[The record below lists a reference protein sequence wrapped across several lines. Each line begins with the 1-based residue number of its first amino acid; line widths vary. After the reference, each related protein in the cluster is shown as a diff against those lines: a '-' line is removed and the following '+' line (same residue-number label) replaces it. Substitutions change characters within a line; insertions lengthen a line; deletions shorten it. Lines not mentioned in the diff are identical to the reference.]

1 MDLKCVGYLVGESFC
16 DSFQFI
22 TNEELAPKRLE
33 YVIIKGIA
41 SSNEEVEVL
50 AQVESLKAFSDVLS
64 EDQEYDATIKLLEL
78 NYKIPLKL
86 LASARVLGYLDK
98 DDNILLP
105 RSVSIPGSP
114 VYLAPDNLLQRFFT
128 HNKPTAIEIGT
139 LLYRPNVKVTLD
151 PNGLRRHLAI
161 IAQTGAGKSYLTGLL
176 LEKLVKLGAT
186 ILVFDPNSD
195 YVLLR
200 RKKNNLREFSSIAHN
215 VTIYRIPQVQG
226 RFTEELIGGVE
237 PYSVRFS
244 ELENEQIAEILGI
257 SEYSNIRDAVEKAI
271 DELRGSG
278 IDFTPKELYEKLE
291 SIAGIEKEEEEE
303 DYIEDFEDYEKKILR
318 SVEKRNKRKYPE
330 ETMIGARK
338 ALKYVKWI
346 KDYPIWG
353 FKDIKLDK
361 ILKPAHISVIDLAG
375 IEKNLQD
382 LVVSK
387 LLNDIWTKAKSE
399 GLPYPLFIVLEEAHN
414 LVPKEKSE
422 KLKSAKIINSI
433 AAEGRKFKV
442 FLIVVTQRP
451 YKISSNT
458 LSQCGSQI
466 IMRLTNPTDQSAVKE
481 ASEALS
487 ENLFNDLPGLNIGEA
502 IILGRLTKIPVM
514 VKVGERETAEGGFD
528 IDLDEEFKRA
538 LDSVDETILSET
550 SDILPDFGSEI

>member
-16 DSFQFI
+16 DNFQFV

-33 YVIIKGIA
+33 YVIIKGTAA
-41 SSNEEVEVL
+41 SDEEVDVL
-50 AQVESLKAFSDVLS
+50 AQVESLKAFSDILT
-64 EDQEYDATIKLLEL
+64 EDQEYDATTKLLEL

-86 LASARVLGYLDK
+86 IATARVLGYLDK
-98 DDNILLP
+98 DDNIQLP
-105 RSVSIPGSP
+105 RSVSLPGSP
-114 VYLAPDNLLQRFFT
+114 VFLAPDDLLRRFFT
-128 HNKPTAIEIGT
+128 HKKATAIEIGT

-200 RKKNNLREFSSIAHN
+200 RKRNNLKEFSSIAQQVN
-215 VTIYRIPQVQG
+215 IYRIPQVQG
-226 RFTEELIGGVE
+226 RFTDDIIGGVE
-237 PYSVRFS
+237 PYSIRFS

-257 SEYSNIRDAVEKAI
+257 SEYSNIRDAVERAI
-271 DELRGSG
+271 EELRKEG
-278 IDFTPKELYEKLE
+278 IDFTPNELYEKLQ
-291 SIAGIEKEEEEE
+291 SMAGIDEEEE
-303 DYIEDFEDYEKKILR
+303 DEEILDFDDYEKKYVKKI
-318 SVEKRNKRKYPE
+318 EKKNKKYSE
-330 ETMIGARK
+330 ETMNGARK

-353 FKDIKLDK
+353 FKDIKIEK
-361 ILKPAHISVIDLAG
+361 ILKPAQISVIDLAG

-399 GLPYPLFIVLEEAHN
+399 GLTYPLFIVLEEAHN
-414 LVPKEKSE
+414 LVPKEKAE
-422 KLKSAKIINSI
+422 KLRSAKIINSI

-466 IMRLTNPTDQSAVKE
+466 IMRLTNPTDQNAVKE

-502 IILGRLTKIPVM
+502 IVLGRLTRIPVM
-514 VKVGERETAEGGFD
+514 VKIGERETAEGGFD
-528 IDLDEEFKRA
+528 IDIDEEFERA
-538 LDSVDETILSET
+538 LKDAQNIDTFKEIIT
-550 SDILPDFGSEI
+550 DLPDIGSEI

>member
-1 MDLKCVGYLVGESFC
+1 MELICVGYLVGESFC

-41 SSNEEVEVL
+41 SSDEEVEVL

-64 EDQEYDATIKLLEL
+64 EDQEYDATTKLLEL

-86 LASARVLGYLDK
+86 IASARVLGYLDK
-98 DDNILLP
+98 DGNILLP
-105 RSVSIPGSP
+105 RSVSLPGSP
-114 VYLAPDNLLQRFFT
+114 VYLAPDELLQKFFT
-128 HNKPTAIEIGT
+128 HNKKTAIEIGT

-200 RKKNNLREFSSIAHN
+200 RKRNNLREFSSIAHN
-215 VTIYRIPQVQG
+215 VTIYRIPKVQG
-226 RFTEELIGGVE
+226 RFSDDMIGGVE
-237 PYSVRFS
+237 PYSIRFS

-271 DELRGSG
+271 EELRSSN
-278 IDFTPKELYEKLE
+278 IDFTPNELYEKLKNM
-291 SIAGIEKEEEEE
+291 AGIEEKEEEE
-303 DYIEDFEDYEKKILR
+303 ISDFEDYERRLLKEMEKK
-318 SVEKRNKRKYPE
+318 NKKKYPE

-353 FKDIKLDK
+353 FKDISPEK

-414 LVPKEKSE
+414 LVPKEKGE
-422 KLKSAKIINSI
+422 KLKSARIINSI

-466 IMRLTNPTDQSAVKE
+466 IMRLTNPTDQTAVKE

-487 ENLFNDLPGLNIGEA
+487 ENLFHDLPGLNIGEA

-514 VKVGERETAEGGFD
+514 VKIGERETAEGGFD
-528 IDLDEEFKRA
+528 IDLDEEFQKA
-538 LDSVDETILSET
+538 LNHVDSIIENDIK
-550 SDILPDFGSEI
+550 ILPDFGSEI

>member
-33 YVIIKGIA
+33 YVIIKGTAA
-41 SSNEEVEVL
+41 SDEEVDVL
-50 AQVESLKAFSDVLS
+50 AQVESLKAFSDILT
-64 EDQEYDATIKLLEL
+64 EDQEYDATTRLLEL

-86 LASARVLGYLDK
+86 IATARVLGYLDIG
-98 DDNILLP
+98 DNIQLP
-105 RSVSIPGSP
+105 RSVSLPGSP
-114 VYLAPDNLLQRFFT
+114 VFLAPDDLLRRFFT
-128 HNKPTAIEIGT
+128 HKKATAIEIGT

-200 RKKNNLREFSSIAHN
+200 RKRNNLKEFSSIAQQVN
-215 VTIYRIPQVQG
+215 IYRIPQVKG
-226 RFTEELIGGVE
+226 RFTDDIIGGVI
-237 PYSVRFS
+237 PYSIRFS

-257 SEYSNIRDAVEKAI
+257 SEYSNIRDAVETAI
-271 DELRGSG
+271 EELRKEGV
-278 IDFTPKELYEKLE
+278 DFTPKELYEKLQ
-291 SIAGIEKEEEEE
+291 SMAGIDEEEEKEE
-303 DYIEDFEDYEKKILR
+303 ILDFDDYEKKYVKKI
-318 SVEKRNKRKYPE
+318 EKKNKKYSE

-353 FKDIKLDK
+353 FKDIKIEE
-361 ILKPAHISVIDLAG
+361 ILKPAQISVIDLAG

-399 GLPYPLFIVLEEAHN
+399 GLTYPLFIVLEEAHN
-414 LVPKEKSE
+414 LVPKEKAE
-422 KLKSAKIINSI
+422 KLRSAKIINSI

-466 IMRLTNPTDQSAVKE
+466 IMRLTNPTDQNAVKE

-502 IILGRLTKIPVM
+502 IILGRLTRIPVM
-514 VKVGERETAEGGFD
+514 VKIGERETAEGGFD
-528 IDLDEEFKRA
+528 IDIDEEFEKA
-538 LDSVDETILSET
+538 LKDAQNR
-550 SDILPDFGSEI
+550 DIFEDIITDLPDIGSEI

>member
-16 DSFQFI
+16 DSFQFV

-33 YVIIKGIA
+33 YVIIKGTAA
-41 SSNEEVEVL
+41 SDEEVDVL
-50 AQVESLKAFSDVLS
+50 AQVESLKAFSDILT
-64 EDQEYDATIKLLEL
+64 EDQEYDATTKLLEL

-86 LASARVLGYLDK
+86 IATARVLGYLDK
-98 DDNILLP
+98 DDNIQLP
-105 RSVSIPGSP
+105 RSVSLPGSP
-114 VYLAPDNLLQRFFT
+114 VFLAPDDLLRRFFT
-128 HNKPTAIEIGT
+128 HKKATAIEIGT

-200 RKKNNLREFSSIAHN
+200 RKRNNLKEFSSIAQQVN
-215 VTIYRIPQVQG
+215 IYRIPQVQG
-226 RFTEELIGGVE
+226 RFTDDIIGGVE
-237 PYSVRFS
+237 PYSIRFS

-257 SEYSNIRDAVEKAI
+257 SEYSNIRDAVERAI
-271 DELRGSG
+271 EELRKEG
-278 IDFTPKELYEKLE
+278 IDFTPNELYEKLQ
-291 SIAGIEKEEEEE
+291 SMAGIDEEEE
-303 DYIEDFEDYEKKILR
+303 DEEILDFDDYEKKYVKKI
-318 SVEKRNKRKYPE
+318 EKKNKKYSE
-330 ETMIGARK
+330 ETMNGARK

-353 FKDIKLDK
+353 FKDIKIEK
-361 ILKPAHISVIDLAG
+361 ILKPAQISVIDLAG

-399 GLPYPLFIVLEEAHN
+399 GLTYPLFIVLEEAHN
-414 LVPKEKSE
+414 LVPKEKAE
-422 KLKSAKIINSI
+422 KLRSAKIINSI

-466 IMRLTNPTDQSAVKE
+466 IMRLTNPTDQNAVKE

-502 IILGRLTKIPVM
+502 IILGRLTRIPVM
-514 VKVGERETAEGGFD
+514 VKIGERETAEGGFD
-528 IDLDEEFKRA
+528 IDIDEEFERA
-538 LDSVDETILSET
+538 LKDAQNIDTFKEIIT
-550 SDILPDFGSEI
+550 DLPDIGSEI

>member
-1 MDLKCVGYLVGESFC
+1 MELKCVGYLVGESFC

-41 SSNEEVEVL
+41 SSDEEVEVL

-64 EDQEYDATIKLLEL
+64 EDQEYDATTKLLEL

-86 LASARVLGYLDK
+86 IASARVLGYLDK
-98 DDNILLP
+98 DGNILLP
-105 RSVSIPGSP
+105 RSVSLPGSP
-114 VYLAPDNLLQRFFT
+114 VYLAPDELLQKFFT
-128 HNKPTAIEIGT
+128 HNKKTAIEIGT

-200 RKKNNLREFSSIAHN
+200 RKRNNLREFSSIAHN
-215 VTIYRIPQVQG
+215 VTIYRIPKVQG
-226 RFTEELIGGVE
+226 RFSDDMIGGVE
-237 PYSVRFS
+237 PYSIRFS

-257 SEYSNIRDAVEKAI
+257 SEYSNIRDAVERAI
-271 DELRGSG
+271 EELRSSK
-278 IDFTPKELYEKLE
+278 IDFTPNELYEKLE
-291 SIAGIEKEEEEE
+291 NMAGIEEKEEEE
-303 DYIEDFEDYEKKILR
+303 ISNFEDYEKRLLKEM
-318 SVEKRNKRKYPE
+318 EKKNKKKYPE
-330 ETMIGARK
+330 ETTIGARK

-353 FKDIKLDK
+353 FKDISPEK

-414 LVPKEKSE
+414 LVPKEKGE
-422 KLKSAKIINSI
+422 KLKSSRIINSI

-466 IMRLTNPTDQSAVKE
+466 IMRLTNPTDQTAVKE

-487 ENLFNDLPGLNIGEA
+487 ENLFHDLPGLNIGEA

-514 VKVGERETAEGGFD
+514 VKIGERETAEGGFD
-528 IDLDEEFKRA
+528 IDLDEEFQKA
-538 LDSVDETILSET
+538 LNHVDSIIENDIE
-550 SDILPDFGSEI
+550 ILPDFGSEI

>member
-1 MDLKCVGYLVGESFC
+1 MELKCVGYLVGESFC

-41 SSNEEVEVL
+41 SSDEEVEVL

-64 EDQEYDATIKLLEL
+64 EDQEYDATTKLLEL

-86 LASARVLGYLDK
+86 IASARVLGYLDK
-98 DDNILLP
+98 DGNILLP
-105 RSVSIPGSP
+105 RSVSLPGSP

-128 HNKPTAIEIGT
+128 HNKKTAIEIGT

-200 RKKNNLREFSSIAHN
+200 RKRNNLREFSSIAHN
-215 VTIYRIPQVQG
+215 VTIYRIPKVQG
-226 RFTEELIGGVE
+226 RFSDDMIGGVE
-237 PYSVRFS
+237 PYSIRFS

-271 DELRGSG
+271 EELRNSK
-278 IDFTPKELYEKLE
+278 IDFTPNELYEKLKNM
-291 SIAGIEKEEEEE
+291 AGIEEKEEEE
-303 DYIEDFEDYEKKILR
+303 ISDFDDYERRILKEMEKK
-318 SVEKRNKRKYPE
+318 NKKKYPE

-338 ALKYVKWI
+338 ALKYVKWV

-353 FKDIKLDK
+353 FKDISPEK

-399 GLPYPLFIVLEEAHN
+399 GLSYPLFIVLEEAHN
-414 LVPKEKSE
+414 LVPKEKGE
-422 KLKSAKIINSI
+422 KLKSARIINSI

-466 IMRLTNPTDQSAVKE
+466 IMRLTNPTDQTAVKE

-487 ENLFNDLPGLNIGEA
+487 ENLFHDLPGLNIGEA

-514 VKVGERETAEGGFD
+514 VKIGERETAEGGFD
-528 IDLDEEFKRA
+528 IDLDKEFQKA
-538 LDSVDETILSET
+538 LNHADNLIENDIE
-550 SDILPDFGSEI
+550 ILPDFGSEI

>member
-105 RSVSIPGSP
+105 RSVSLPGSP

-128 HNKPTAIEIGT
+128 HKKKTAIEIGT

-200 RKKNNLREFSSIAHN
+200 RKKDNLREFSSIAHN

-257 SEYSNIRDAVEKAI
+257 SEFSNIRDAVEKAI
-271 DELRGSG
+271 DELRSEG

-291 SIAGIEKEEEEE
+291 NIAGIEKEDEE
-303 DYIEDFEDYEKKILR
+303 DYTDDFEDYEKKILKNI
-318 SVEKRNKRKYPE
+318 EKKNKRKYPE

-353 FKDIKLDK
+353 FKDIKLEK

-414 LVPKEKSE
+414 LVPKEKTE

-528 IDLDEEFKRA
+528 IDLDEEFRKA
-538 LDSVDETILSET
+538 LDSLNETILSDT
-550 SDILPDFGSEI
+550 SDILPDFGSDI

>member
-1 MDLKCVGYLVGESFC
+1 VGESFC

-33 YVIIKGIA
+33 YVIIKGTAA
-41 SSNEEVEVL
+41 SDEEVDVL
-50 AQVESLKAFSDVLS
+50 AQVESLKAFSDILT
-64 EDQEYDATIKLLEL
+64 EDQEYDATTRLLEL

-86 LASARVLGYLDK
+86 IATARVLGYLDI
-98 DDNILLP
+98 DDNIQLP
-105 RSVSIPGSP
+105 RSVSLPGSP
-114 VYLAPDNLLQRFFT
+114 VFLAPDDLLRRFFT
-128 HNKPTAIEIGT
+128 HKKATAIEIGT

-200 RKKNNLREFSSIAHN
+200 RKRNNLKEFSSIAQQVN
-215 VTIYRIPQVQG
+215 IYRIPQVKG
-226 RFTEELIGGVE
+226 RFTDDIIGGVI
-237 PYSVRFS
+237 PYSIRFS

-257 SEYSNIRDAVEKAI
+257 SEYSNIRDAVETAI
-271 DELRGSG
+271 EELRKEGV
-278 IDFTPKELYEKLE
+278 DFTPKELYEKLQ
-291 SIAGIEKEEEEE
+291 SMAGIDEEEEKEE
-303 DYIEDFEDYEKKILR
+303 ILDFDDYEKKYVKKI
-318 SVEKRNKRKYPE
+318 EKKNKKYSE

-353 FKDIKLDK
+353 FKDIKIEE
-361 ILKPAHISVIDLAG
+361 ILKPAQISVIDLAG

-399 GLPYPLFIVLEEAHN
+399 GLTYPLFIVLEEAHN
-414 LVPKEKSE
+414 LVPKEKAE
-422 KLKSAKIINSI
+422 KLRSAKIINSI

-466 IMRLTNPTDQSAVKE
+466 IMRLTNPTDQNAVKE

-502 IILGRLTKIPVM
+502 IILGRLTRIPVM
-514 VKVGERETAEGGFD
+514 VKIGERETAEGGFD
-528 IDLDEEFKRA
+528 IDIDEEFEKA
-538 LDSVDETILSET
+538 LKDAQNR
-550 SDILPDFGSEI
+550 DIFEDIITDLPDIGSEI

>member
-33 YVIIKGIA
+33 YVIIKGTAA
-41 SSNEEVEVL
+41 SDEEVDVL
-50 AQVESLKAFSDVLS
+50 AQVESLKAFSDILT
-64 EDQEYDATIKLLEL
+64 EDQEYDATTRLLEL

-86 LASARVLGYLDK
+86 IATARVLGYLDI
-98 DDNILLP
+98 DDNIQLP
-105 RSVSIPGSP
+105 RSVSLPGSP
-114 VYLAPDNLLQRFFT
+114 VFLAPDDLLRRFFT
-128 HNKPTAIEIGT
+128 HKKATAIEIGT

-200 RKKNNLREFSSIAHN
+200 RKRNNLKEFSSIAQQVN
-215 VTIYRIPQVQG
+215 IYRIPQVKG
-226 RFTEELIGGVE
+226 RFTDDIIGGVI
-237 PYSVRFS
+237 PYSIRFS

-257 SEYSNIRDAVEKAI
+257 SEYSNIRDAVETAI
-271 DELRGSG
+271 EELRKEGV
-278 IDFTPKELYEKLE
+278 DFTPKELYEKLQ
-291 SIAGIEKEEEEE
+291 SMAGIDEEEEKEE
-303 DYIEDFEDYEKKILR
+303 ILDFDDYEKKYVKKI
-318 SVEKRNKRKYPE
+318 EKKNKKYSE

-353 FKDIKLDK
+353 FKDIKIEE
-361 ILKPAHISVIDLAG
+361 ILKPAQISVIDLAG

-399 GLPYPLFIVLEEAHN
+399 GLTYPLFIVLEEAHN
-414 LVPKEKSE
+414 LVPKEKAE
-422 KLKSAKIINSI
+422 KLRSAKIINSI

-466 IMRLTNPTDQSAVKE
+466 IMRLTNPTDQNAVKE

-502 IILGRLTKIPVM
+502 IILGRLTRIPVM
-514 VKVGERETAEGGFD
+514 VKIGERETAEGGFD
-528 IDLDEEFKRA
+528 IDIDEEFEKA
-538 LDSVDETILSET
+538 LKDAQNR
-550 SDILPDFGSEI
+550 DIFEDIITDLPDIGSEI

>member
-1 MDLKCVGYLVGESFC
+1 MELKCVGYLVGESYC
-16 DSFQFI
+16 DNFQFI

-33 YVIIKGIA
+33 YVVIKGIA

-64 EDQEYDATIKLLEL
+64 EDQEYDATTKLLEL

-86 LASARVLGYLDK
+86 IASARVLGYLDK
-98 DDNILLP
+98 DGNILLP
-105 RSVSIPGSP
+105 RSVSLPGSP
-114 VYLAPDNLLQRFFT
+114 VYLAPDDLLQRFFT
-128 HNKPTAIEIGT
+128 HNKSTAIEIGT

-200 RKKNNLREFSSIAHN
+200 RKRNNLKEFSSIAHN
-215 VTIYRIPQVQG
+215 VTIYRIPKVQG
-226 RFTEELIGGVE
+226 RFSDDMIGGVE
-237 PYSVRFS
+237 SYSIRFS

-271 DELRGSG
+271 EELRESR
-278 IDFTPKELYEKLE
+278 IDFTPNELYEKLKDM
-291 SIAGIEKEEEEE
+291 AGIEEKDEE
-303 DYIEDFEDYEKKILR
+303 DFSLDFDDYERKIIEKMEKK
-318 SVEKRNKRKYPE
+318 NKKKYPE

-353 FKDIKLDK
+353 FKDISPEK

-414 LVPKEKSE
+414 LVPKEKGE
-422 KLKSAKIINSI
+422 KLKSARII
-433 AAEGRKFKV
+433 KFH
-442 FLIVVTQRP
+442 R
-451 YKISSNT
+451 
-458 LSQCGSQI
+458 CRG
-466 IMRLTNPTDQSAVKE
+466 
-481 ASEALS
+481 
-487 ENLFNDLPGLNIGEA
+487 
-502 IILGRLTKIPVM
+502 
-514 VKVGERETAEGGFD
+514 
-528 IDLDEEFKRA
+528 
-538 LDSVDETILSET
+538 
-550 SDILPDFGSEI
+550 

>member
-1 MDLKCVGYLVGESFC
+1 MELKCVGYLVGESYC
-16 DSFQFI
+16 DNFQFI

-33 YVIIKGIA
+33 YVVIKGIA

-64 EDQEYDATIKLLEL
+64 EDQEYDATTKLLEL

-86 LASARVLGYLDK
+86 IASARVLGYLDK
-98 DDNILLP
+98 DGNILLP
-105 RSVSIPGSP
+105 RSVSLPGSP
-114 VYLAPDNLLQRFFT
+114 VYLAPDDLLQRFFT
-128 HNKPTAIEIGT
+128 HNKSTAIEIGT

-200 RKKNNLREFSSIAHN
+200 RKRNNLKEFSSIAHN
-215 VTIYRIPQVQG
+215 VTIYRIPKVQG
-226 RFTEELIGGVE
+226 RFSDDMIGGVE
-237 PYSVRFS
+237 SYSIRFS

-271 DELRGSG
+271 EELRESR
-278 IDFTPKELYEKLE
+278 IDFTPNELYEKLKDM
-291 SIAGIEKEEEEE
+291 AGIEEKDEE
-303 DYIEDFEDYEKKILR
+303 DFSLDFDDYERKIIEKMEKK
-318 SVEKRNKRKYPE
+318 NKKKYPE

-353 FKDIKLDK
+353 FKDISPEK

-414 LVPKEKSE
+414 LVPKEKGE
-422 KLKSAKIINSI
+422 KLKSARIINSI

-466 IMRLTNPTDQSAVKE
+466 IMRLTNPTDQTAVKE

-487 ENLFNDLPGLNIGEA
+487 ENLFQDLPGLNIGEA

-514 VKVGERETAEGGFD
+514 VKIGERETAEGGFD
-528 IDLDEEFKRA
+528 IDLEEEFQKA
-538 LDSVDETILSET
+538 LDNIESTMIEKNDIE
-550 SDILPDFGSEI
+550 ILPDFGSEI

>member
-1 MDLKCVGYLVGESFC
+1 MELKCVGYLVGESFC

-64 EDQEYDATIKLLEL
+64 EDQEYDATTKLLEL

-86 LASARVLGYLDK
+86 LASARVLGYLDE
-98 DDNILLP
+98 DDNILIP
-105 RSVSIPGSP
+105 RSVSLPGSP
-114 VYLAPDNLLQRFFT
+114 VYLAPDELLQRFFT
-128 HNKPTAIEIGT
+128 HKKQNAIEIGT

-195 YVLLR
+195 YVLLK
-200 RKKNNLREFSSIAHN
+200 RKRNNLREFSSIAHN
-215 VTIYRIPQVQG
+215 VTIYRVPGVQG
-226 RFTEELIGGVE
+226 RFNEETIGGVE
-237 PYSVRFS
+237 PYSIRFS
-244 ELENEQIAEILGI
+244 ELENEQIVEILGI
-257 SEYSNIRDAVEKAI
+257 SEYSNIRDSVEKAI
-271 DELRGSG
+271 EELRKSG

-291 SIAGIEKEEEEE
+291 IMAEIEGENEE
-303 DYIEDFEDYEKKILR
+303 DEVINFEDYERKILKK
-318 SVEKRNKRKYPE
+318 VEKKNKKRYPE
-330 ETMIGARK
+330 ETIIGARK

-353 FKDIKLDK
+353 FRDIKLEK

-422 KLKSAKIINSI
+422 KLRSAKIINSI

-466 IMRLTNPTDQSAVKE
+466 IMRLTNPTDQTAVKE

-502 IILGRLTKIPVM
+502 IILGKLTKIPVM
-514 VKVGERETAEGGFD
+514 VKIGERETAEGGFD
-528 IDLDEEFKRA
+528 VDLDEEFKRA
-538 LDSVDETILSET
+538 LNNLDKAIFSDLQ
-550 SDILPDFGSEI
+550 DILPDFGSEI

>member
-16 DSFQFI
+16 DSFQFV

-33 YVIIKGIA
+33 YVIIKGTAA
-41 SSNEEVEVL
+41 SDEEVDVL
-50 AQVESLKAFSDVLS
+50 AQVESLKAFSDILT
-64 EDQEYDATIKLLEL
+64 EDQEYDATTKLLEL

-86 LASARVLGYLDK
+86 IATARVLGYLDK
-98 DDNILLP
+98 DDNIQLP
-105 RSVSIPGSP
+105 RSVSLPGSP
-114 VYLAPDNLLQRFFT
+114 VFLAPDDLLRRFFT
-128 HNKPTAIEIGT
+128 HKKATAIEIGT

-200 RKKNNLREFSSIAHN
+200 RKRNNLKEFSSIAQQVN
-215 VTIYRIPQVQG
+215 IYRIPQVQG
-226 RFTEELIGGVE
+226 RFTDDIIGGVE
-237 PYSVRFS
+237 PYSIRFS

-257 SEYSNIRDAVEKAI
+257 SEYSNIRDAVERAI
-271 DELRGSG
+271 EELRKEG
-278 IDFTPKELYEKLE
+278 IDFTPNELYEKLQ
-291 SIAGIEKEEEEE
+291 SMAGIDEEEE
-303 DYIEDFEDYEKKILR
+303 DEEILDFDDYEKKYVKKI
-318 SVEKRNKRKYPE
+318 EKKNKKYSE
-330 ETMIGARK
+330 ETMNGARK

-353 FKDIKLDK
+353 FKDIKIEK
-361 ILKPAHISVIDLAG
+361 ILKPAQISVIDLAG

-399 GLPYPLFIVLEEAHN
+399 GLTYPLFIVLEEAHN
-414 LVPKEKSE
+414 LVPKEKAE
-422 KLKSAKIINSI
+422 KLRSAKIINSI

-466 IMRLTNPTDQSAVKE
+466 IMRLTNPTDQNAVKE

-502 IILGRLTKIPVM
+502 IVLGRLTRIPVM
-514 VKVGERETAEGGFD
+514 VKIGERETAEGGFD
-528 IDLDEEFKRA
+528 IDIDEEFERA
-538 LDSVDETILSET
+538 LKDAQNIDTFKEIIT
-550 SDILPDFGSEI
+550 DLPDIGGEI

>member
-1 MDLKCVGYLVGESFC
+1 MELKCVGYLVGESFC

-105 RSVSIPGSP
+105 RSVSLPGSP
-114 VYLAPDNLLQRFFT
+114 VYLAPDELLQRFFT
-128 HNKPTAIEIGT
+128 HKKPTAIEIGT

-226 RFTEELIGGVE
+226 RFTEELIGGIE
-237 PYSVRFS
+237 SYSVRFS

-271 DELRGSG
+271 DELRSSG

-291 SIAGIEKEEEEE
+291 SIAGIEKEEVEEE
-303 DYIEDFEDYEKKILR
+303 YTEDFEDYERKILKNI
-318 SVEKRNKRKYPE
+318 EKKNKRKYPE
-330 ETMIGARK
+330 ETIIGARK
-338 ALKYVKWI
+338 ALKYVRWI

-353 FKDIKLDK
+353 FKDIKLDR

-414 LVPKEKSE
+414 LVPKEKTE

-466 IMRLTNPTDQSAVKE
+466 IMRLTNPTDQNAVKE

-528 IDLDEEFKRA
+528 IDLDEEFKKA
-538 LDSVDETILSET
+538 LDNLNENIIPETL
-550 SDILPDFGSEI
+550 DILPDFGSEI

>member
-16 DSFQFI
+16 DSFQFV

-33 YVIIKGIA
+33 YVIIKGTAA
-41 SSNEEVEVL
+41 SDEEVDVL
-50 AQVESLKAFSDVLS
+50 AQVESLKAFSDILT
-64 EDQEYDATIKLLEL
+64 EDQEYDATTKLLEL

-86 LASARVLGYLDK
+86 IATARVLGYLDK
-98 DDNILLP
+98 DDNIQLP
-105 RSVSIPGSP
+105 RSVSLPGSP
-114 VYLAPDNLLQRFFT
+114 VFLAPDDLLRRFFT
-128 HNKPTAIEIGT
+128 HKKATAIEIGT

-200 RKKNNLREFSSIAHN
+200 RKRNNLKEFSSIAQQVN
-215 VTIYRIPQVQG
+215 IYRIPQVQG
-226 RFTEELIGGVE
+226 RFTDDIIGGVE
-237 PYSVRFS
+237 PYSIRFS

-257 SEYSNIRDAVEKAI
+257 SEYSNIRDAVERAI
-271 DELRGSG
+271 EELRKEG
-278 IDFTPKELYEKLE
+278 IDFTPNELYEKLQ
-291 SIAGIEKEEEEE
+291 SMAGIDEEEE
-303 DYIEDFEDYEKKILR
+303 DEEILDFDDYEKKYVKKI
-318 SVEKRNKRKYPE
+318 EKKNKKYSE
-330 ETMIGARK
+330 ETMNGARK

-353 FKDIKLDK
+353 FKDIKIEK
-361 ILKPAHISVIDLAG
+361 ILKPAQISVIDLAG

-399 GLPYPLFIVLEEAHN
+399 GLTYPLFIVLEEAHN
-414 LVPKEKSE
+414 LVPKEKAE
-422 KLKSAKIINSI
+422 KLRSAKIINSI

-466 IMRLTNPTDQSAVKE
+466 IMRLTNPTDQNAVKE

-502 IILGRLTKIPVM
+502 IVLGRLTRIPVM
-514 VKVGERETAEGGFD
+514 VKIGERETAEGGFD
-528 IDLDEEFKRA
+528 IDIDEEFERA
-538 LDSVDETILSET
+538 LKDAQNIDTFKEIIT
-550 SDILPDFGSEI
+550 DLPDIGSEI

>member
-1 MDLKCVGYLVGESFC
+1 MELKCVGYLVGESFC

-105 RSVSIPGSP
+105 RSVSLPGSP
-114 VYLAPDNLLQRFFT
+114 VYLAPDELLQRFFT
-128 HNKPTAIEIGT
+128 HKKPTAIEIGT

-226 RFTEELIGGVE
+226 RFTEELIGGIE
-237 PYSVRFS
+237 SYSVRFS

-271 DELRGSG
+271 DELRSSG

-291 SIAGIEKEEEEE
+291 SIAGIEKEEVEEE
-303 DYIEDFEDYEKKILR
+303 YTEDFEDYERKILKNI
-318 SVEKRNKRKYPE
+318 EKKNKRKYPE
-330 ETMIGARK
+330 ETIIGARK
-338 ALKYVKWI
+338 ALKYVRWI

-353 FKDIKLDK
+353 FKDIKLDR

-414 LVPKEKSE
+414 LVPKEKTE

-466 IMRLTNPTDQSAVKE
+466 IMRLTNPTDQNAVKE

-487 ENLFNDLPGLNIGEA
+487 ENLFNDLPVLNIGEA

-528 IDLDEEFKRA
+528 IDLDEEFKKA
-538 LDSVDETILSET
+538 LDNLNENIIPETL
-550 SDILPDFGSEI
+550 DILPDFGSEI

>member
-1 MDLKCVGYLVGESFC
+1 MELKCVGYLVGESFC

-105 RSVSIPGSP
+105 RSVSLPGSP
-114 VYLAPDNLLQRFFT
+114 VYLAPDELLQRFFT
-128 HNKPTAIEIGT
+128 HKKPTAIEIGT

-226 RFTEELIGGVE
+226 RFTEELIGGIE
-237 PYSVRFS
+237 SYSVRFS

-271 DELRGSG
+271 DELRSFG

-291 SIAGIEKEEEEE
+291 SIAGIEKEEVEEE
-303 DYIEDFEDYEKKILR
+303 YTEDFEDYERKILKNI
-318 SVEKRNKRKYPE
+318 EKKNKRKYPE
-330 ETMIGARK
+330 ETIIGARK
-338 ALKYVKWI
+338 ALKYVRWI

-353 FKDIKLDK
+353 FKDIKLDR

-414 LVPKEKSE
+414 LVPKEKTE

-466 IMRLTNPTDQSAVKE
+466 IMRLTNPTDQNAVKE

-528 IDLDEEFKRA
+528 IDLDEEFKKA
-538 LDSVDETILSET
+538 LDNLNENIIPETL
-550 SDILPDFGSEI
+550 DILPDFGSEI